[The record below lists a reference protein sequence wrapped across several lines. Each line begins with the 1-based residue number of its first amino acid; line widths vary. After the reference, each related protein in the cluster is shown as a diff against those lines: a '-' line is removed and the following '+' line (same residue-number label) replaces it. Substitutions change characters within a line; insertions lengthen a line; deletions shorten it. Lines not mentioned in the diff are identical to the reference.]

1 MILISES
8 CGRQRASLKLELW
21 STTRVCFYRRICIS
35 VLKTTE
41 WEYFA
46 SLLHVS
52 PKCNIS
58 QPMDYFDF
66 LNVYYV

>member
-8 CGRQRASLKLELW
+8 CGRQRVSLKPELL
-21 STTRVCFYRRICIS
+21 STTQVLLYRRIRIS

-41 WEYFA
+41 REYFT

-66 LNVYYV
+66 LNV

>member
-8 CGRQRASLKLELW
+8 CGRQRVILKLELW
-21 STTRVCFYRRICIS
+21 SIQHGFALSPHTYQCI
-35 VLKTTE
+35 KTKR
-41 WEYFA
+41 EYFA

-66 LNVYYV
+66 LNI